1 MQIVNILLILTGVL
15 TLLSG
20 FVVLFGSTKSKE
32 KASFAYFL
40 AMVGAATWS
49 FSMTAFLNTQPGEM
63 DRAKICLTLMYLS
76 ILVDTSMLFLYVG
89 WKRRATWLFA
99 GILIML
105 MIWLSV
111 SLAIDPSRLF
121 AEIIL
126 DKANGNSVVF
136 ANTMY
141 MMAYMIICGLSVV
154 AFIIAALIATK
165 KARTKQEKRGMEIL
179 FAGLAIAGGLG
190 GIFDLLLPLNGEY
203 GLIWIGPVATST
215 AVLFYYYAILKY
227 RLISLSSKGIKVFS
241 YITLM
246 AIVVTIYFGLFFV
259 FFFAIFKST
268 YPSVEIILLNFVM
281 VIAVLIFTPVLS
293 EITAFAR
300 SLVYTKQI
308 DLPYMTKKLTSMV
321 GQKANP
327 VDLAG
332 FLSSYLHFGYVGF
345 LIGDRLYGS
354 SALDITSDEI
364 REIKKLGPAERNVW
378 QTLPKTTASFC
389 DRLDIRAIGELQD
402 DNGKTIGQIV
412 LGRPQ
417 GKKNLDR
424 KDLREL
430 GIIVYLVSAIFS
442 ANTLAK
448 SK

>member
-20 FVVLFGSTKSKE
+20 IIVFFGSTKSKE
-32 KASFAYFL
+32 RASLAYLL
-40 AMVGAATWS
+40 AMIGAATWS
-49 FSMTAFLNTQPGEM
+49 FSMAAFLNTQPGEM
-63 DRAKICLTLMYLS
+63 DRAKVCLILMYLS

-99 GILIML
+99 GVLIML
-105 MIWLSV
+105 MTWLSI

-141 MMAYMIICGLSVV
+141 MTAYMIICGLSVV

-165 KARTKQEKRGMEIL
+165 KARNKQEKRGMEIL
-179 FAGLAIAGGLG
+179 FAGLVIAGGLG
-190 GIFDLLLPLNGEY
+190 GVFDLLLPLNGEY
-203 GLIWIGPVATST
+203 GLIWIGPVATSA

-227 RLISLSSKGIKVFS
+227 RLISLSSQGIKVFS

-268 YPSVEIILLNFVM
+268 YPSIEIILLNFVM
-281 VIAVLIFTPVLS
+281 VVAVLIFTPVLS

-321 GQKANP
+321 GQKVSP
-327 VDLAG
+327 TDLAG

-345 LIGDRLYGS
+345 LIGDHLYS
-354 SALDITSDEI
+354 SSTLDINSDEI
-364 REIKKLGPAERNVW
+364 KSIKRLGSAERNVW
-378 QTLPKTTASFC
+378 QTLPKST
-389 DRLDIRAIGELQD
+389 DLYERLDIKAVAELQGD
-402 DNGKTIGQIV
+402 DGKTIGQV
-412 LGRPQ
+412 VFGRPQ
-417 GKKNLDR
+417 GRRALDR
-424 KDLREL
+424 KDYREL